1 MATVQCFEYVNP
13 GGSGF
18 KLAPDQQFYFTIGSN
33 AAFANGAIT
42 VTAHPTSGDVPSGL
56 YMEVIQTATRFM
68 PTIGGPTYYLD
79 VSCGTTRTPAS
90 PRTPPSTSSPRTR
103 ASSRPDRARKG
114 DHWFSGPQDYRG

>member
-1 MATVQCFEYVNP
+1 MATVQCFESVNP
-13 GGSGF
+13 GGNGF

-79 VSCGTTRTPAS
+79 VVVRNNSHASEPTHSTIYEFTAYASVITP
-90 PRTPPSTSSPRTR
+90 
-103 ASSRPDRARKG
+103 
-114 DHWFSGPQDYRG
+114 